1 MKYCDYALDL
11 GFTKNKNI
19 YVMEHNGFK
28 IYLKDFQYMVLS
40 IPSFYIP
47 LNQPLDKNMIKDLQ
61 FEALN
66 NACAAV
72 SLGSAMDTLVV
83 TLPEGNK
90 TKDKTK
96 DTIKE
101 MIENVTAYLKD
112 NNFGPMEKCP
122 VCKEDGE
129 YQAFGLNY
137 CPMHQ
142 ECRNKYLEALKEK
155 VNENKGFNIKYVLAI
170 LFVLLGIGIGLI
182 APILLTIYLH
192 DYFTGVLAL
201 IPILSTL
208 GLWLSHAPNKKW
220 LKITVGALVF
230 VSVITFLC
238 ISIPYMA
245 SFTEEKDLFSYMFK
259 NGWPGFRKALFGGIL
274 AFGGFGGAKFLDK
287 FKKDYSKEL
296 EALKENE
303 DE

>member
-1 MKYCDYALDL
+1 MKYSDYAEGL
-11 GFTKNKNI
+11 GFIKNKNI
-19 YVMEHNGFK
+19 YVMEYEGFQ
-28 IYLKDFQYMVLS
+28 IYLKDWQYMVLS
-40 IPSFYIP
+40 IPSFFIP
-47 LNQPLDKNMIKDLQ
+47 LDHPLDKASIKDIQ

-72 SLGSAMDTLVV
+72 SLGESMDTLVV

-90 TKDKTK
+90 QKDKTK

-101 MIENVTAYLKD
+101 MIENVVKYLKE
-112 NNFGPMEKCP
+112 NNYGPMENCP
-122 VCKEDGE
+122 VCKNKGE
-129 YQAFGLNY
+129 YQAFGSNY
-137 CPMHQ
+137 CPMHL
-142 ECRNKYLEALKEK
+142 ECRNKYLDALKNK
-155 VNENKGFNIKYVLAI
+155 VNENKGFNIKYLLAI
-170 LFVLLGIGIGLI
+170 IYVILGIGIGLI
-182 APILLTIYLH
+182 TPILLTIYLH

-201 IPILSTL
+201 IPILATL

-230 VSVITFLC
+230 ISVVTFLF

-245 SFTEEKDLFSYMFK
+245 SFKEETDIFSYMFK

-296 EALKENE
+296 EAFKENE
-303 DE
+303 